1 MVRRLAN
8 ALLLSLV
15 VVVAAC
21 GADES
26 QNLAMEISEARW
38 LGNAVVVNGTWIK
51 GVSTPPACRLL
62 EGRDGAII
70 GRFDLEGATFDSN
83 TFSQQFVPDGGMT
96 DAGTGYHVQCLV
108 ILDSAKT
115 ASDTVP
121 VEGLG

>member
-21 GADES
+21 GVDENRNS
-26 QNLAMEISEARW
+26 AMEISEARW
-38 LGNAVVVNGTWIK
+38 RGNAVVVSGTWIK

-62 EGRDGAII
+62 EDRDGAIV
-70 GRFDLEGATFDSN
+70 GRFGLEGATFDSN
-83 TFSQQFVPDGGMT
+83 TFSQQLVPDGGMA
-96 DAGTGYHVQCLV
+96 DAGTGYHVQCSV

-121 VEGLG
+121 VASSE